1 MDIQEGS
8 GPEVLPD
15 WFVQKRIVQNL
26 KGIDFDDDSDDD
38 VEWTP
43 TKIVLKLN
51 CCLSATFCE
60 FQTKYPSNLERHKQ
74 LHQNVKKRKNENTS
88 SQKASLKKQKLDL
101 LECDICKVTFTIKG
115 NLTRNKRNKHK

>member
-1 MDIQEGS
+1 M
-8 GPEVLPD
+8 
-15 WFVQKRIVQNL
+15 FVQKRIVQNL

-38 VEWTP
+38 VEWTWTP
-43 TKIVLKLN
+43 TKN
-51 CCLSATFCE
+51 CSEAELLLTCNFYE
-60 FQTKYPSNLERHKQ
+60 FQTKYPNNLERHKQ